1 MADVTPHTITRRP
14 FAFWAAAAVLSIFA
28 SSVSALFLATF
39 LADHLM

>member
-1 MADVTPHTITRRP
+1 MADVPPHTITRRP
-14 FAFWAAAAVLSIFA
+14 LAYWAAVAVFAIFA